1 MLTPD
6 FKEFQH
12 LAKDATLVPVVKSV
26 HADLLTPV
34 SAFLSFAADEPNAIL
49 LESVEGGEKIGR
61 YTFLGAHPYMVL
73 RSGPKGVEIERG
85 KKIERRAGSV
95 FQVLRELLGEHKP
108 AHMAGLPPFI
118 AGAVGFFAY
127 DTVRLLEPIPAVAK
141 SDLKVPDAAFM
152 FFDRLLA
159 FDHVRHQ
166 IHIMA
171 AADVRRGPLR
181 QAYD

>member
-61 YTFLGAHPYMVL
+61 YTFLGARPYMVM
-73 RSGPKGVEIERG
+73 RAGVRGIEIERG
-85 KKIERRAGSV
+85 KKIERRTGSV
-95 FQVLRELLGEHKP
+95 FEVLRGLLREHKP
-108 AHMAGLPPFI
+108 AHISGLPP
-118 AGAVGFFAY
+118 
-127 DTVRLLEPIPAVAK
+127 
-141 SDLKVPDAAFM
+141 
-152 FFDRLLA
+152 
-159 FDHVRHQ
+159 
-166 IHIMA
+166 
-171 AADVRRGPLR
+171 
-181 QAYD
+181 